1 MRGQVFDQIVGQET
15 AKETLLRSAEQGRLS
30 HAYLIAGEEGS
41 GRRSLANAFAAW
53 LLCEDPGDGPCGAC
67 RSCRMTAAGQH
78 PDYKRVAAAK
88 ATGLGVG
95 EIREQV
101 VEDILVRPYIGKYK
115 IYLIEDADRMTPEAQ
130 NALLKTL
137 EEPPE
142 YGLIFLIASR
152 EEGFL
157 PTILSRCVVL
167 HTVPV
172 PEEAEEAALADE
184 DMDEPRRRF
193 LARIS
198 QGYIGRALSLA
209 RDPEKGARLGRVLS
223 FLRRIGRGDSDD
235 MLAFADYLKDEKKNI
250 GEILDVIEL
259 WYADVLVFKATKD
272 IDSLLFSEDIHDIV
286 HAANTTS
293 FPGIE
298 AIFGAVRKMRD
309 RLYANVNFDL
319 AAELLLFTIKESIA

>member
-1 MRGQVFDQIVGQET
+1 MRGQVFDRIIGQET
-15 AKETLLRSAEQGRLS
+15 AKETLLRSMEQGRLS

-41 GRRSLANAFAAW
+41 GRKSLAEAFAAW
-53 LLCEDPGDGPCGAC
+53 LLCEDPKDGPCGAC
-67 RSCRMTAAGQH
+67 RSCRMMSAGSH
-78 PDYKRVAAAK
+78 PDFKRVRAAK

-95 EIREQV
+95 EIRQQV
-101 VEDILVRPYIGKYK
+101 VEDMLVRPYAGAYK
-115 IYLIEDADRMTPEAQ
+115 IYLIEEADRMTPEAQ

-142 YGLIFLIASR
+142 YGMILLIASR

-157 PTILSRCVVL
+157 PTILSRCVTL

-172 PEEAEEAALADE
+172 PEEAVEEALAGE
-184 DMDEPRRRF
+184 DMDEGRRRF

-198 QGYIGRALSLA
+198 QGYIGRALELA

-223 FLRRIGRGDSDD
+223 FLRRISRGDAND
-235 MLAFADYLKDEKKNI
+235 MLAFAEYMKDEKKNI
-250 GEILDVIEL
+250 GEILNIIEL

-272 IDSLLFSEDIHDIV
+272 IDSLLFTEDLQAIV
-286 HAANTTS
+286 QAANTTS
-293 FPGIE
+293 FPGID